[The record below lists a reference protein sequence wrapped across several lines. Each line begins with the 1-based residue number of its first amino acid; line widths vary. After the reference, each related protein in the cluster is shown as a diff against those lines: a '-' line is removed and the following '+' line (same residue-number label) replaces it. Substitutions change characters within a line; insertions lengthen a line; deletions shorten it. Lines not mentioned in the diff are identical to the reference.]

1 MSLDMVDN
9 YLDVQ
14 EIDFQDPE
22 DESYPGILYII
33 EVDARFTYFPNDED
47 DDVMAAMERVEAETF
62 EVKAED
68 LTKTLLRT
76 MFLSMAMP
84 VDDHMM
90 EKVLACANRMAQS
103 DPYRNRKVRRMK
115 VKLDIFVNDP
125 SSSVTEVEA
134 AGVKLLSG

>member
-1 MSLDMVDN
+1 
-9 YLDVQ
+9 
-14 EIDFQDPE
+14 
-22 DESYPGILYII
+22 
-33 EVDARFTYFPNDED
+33 
-47 DDVMAAMERVEAETF
+47 MAAMERVEAETF